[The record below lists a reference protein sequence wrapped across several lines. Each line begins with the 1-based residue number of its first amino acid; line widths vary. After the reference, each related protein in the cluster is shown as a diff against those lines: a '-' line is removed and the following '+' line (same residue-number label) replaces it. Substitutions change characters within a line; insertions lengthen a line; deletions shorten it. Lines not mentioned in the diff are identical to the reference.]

1 MSEEQTEK
9 AKLVSKYKA
18 MLQEL
23 IDQRPAGLRGQLAVA
38 LSKHKS
44 FISQIT
50 NPVYRVPI
58 PARDLQTIFDICY
71 LSTEER
77 ETFLDLYNRAHA
89 TNIELSGLEKRVTS
103 EIKISL
109 PAFDN
114 PALTKEVRNLIQEF
128 SERLIAL
135 AWVADESASTRNK
148 R

>member
-23 IDQRPAGLRGQLAVA
+23 IGQRPAGLRGQLAAA
-38 LSKHKS
+38 LGKHKS

-58 PARDLQTIFDICY
+58 PQRDLQTIFDICY
-71 LSTEER
+71 LSIEER
-77 ETFLDLYNRAHA
+77 ETFLELYNRAHA

-103 EIKISL
+103 EIRISL

-114 PALTKEVRNLIQEF
+114 PALTKEVKNLIQEF
-128 SERLIAL
+128 SQRLISL
-135 AWVADESASTRNK
+135 ARVADEPTSSRRK
-148 R
+148 K

>member
-1 MSEEQTEK
+1 MAEDPTEK

-23 IDQRPAGLRGQLAVA
+23 IDRRPAGLRGQLAAA
-38 LSKHKS
+38 LGKHKS

-50 NPVYRVPI
+50 NPTYRVPI
-58 PARDLQTIFDICY
+58 PSRDLQTIFDICY

-77 ETFLDLYNRAHA
+77 ETFLDLYNRAHT

-114 PALTKEVRNLIQEF
+114 PALTKEVQNLIQEF

-135 AWVADESASTRNK
+135 ARVADNPASSRRK

>member
-1 MSEEQTEK
+1 MTEARTEK
-9 AKLVSKYKA
+9 AKLISQYKE

-23 IDQRPAGLRGQLAVA
+23 IDKRPAGLRGQLAVA
-38 LSKHKS
+38 LGKHKS

-50 NPVYRVPI
+50 NPIYRVPI
-58 PARDLQTIFDICY
+58 PARDLQTIFDICN

-77 ETFLDLYNRAHA
+77 GTFLDLYNRAHV

-114 PALTKEVRNLIQEF
+114 PALTREVQNLIQEF
-128 SERLIAL
+128 SERLISL
-135 AWVADESASTRNK
+135 ARTADMPPRTRDK
-148 R
+148 K